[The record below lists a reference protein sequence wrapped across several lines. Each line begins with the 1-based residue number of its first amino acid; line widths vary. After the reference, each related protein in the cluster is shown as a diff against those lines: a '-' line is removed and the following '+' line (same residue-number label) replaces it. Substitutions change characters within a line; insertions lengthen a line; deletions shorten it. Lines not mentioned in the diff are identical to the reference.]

1 MQIWIRN
8 SLRARELTWK
18 THDAEIHADRVTRL
32 CSGEGCGYEKKLK
45 LWMKRKD
52 SDPALYDCFKCFS
65 SDWVSDKVLPIGY
78 EHVVFGSREKIEPRP
93 VPIDAVASEA
103 SRDAETPNVV
113 GTTTSGER
121 L

>member
-1 MQIWIRN
+1 
-8 SLRARELTWK
+8 
-18 THDAEIHADRVTRL
+18 
-32 CSGEGCGYEKKLK
+32 
-45 LWMKRKD
+45 MKRKD